1 MFFFVTKS
9 ARIVWPIETQCTK
22 ELAKN
27 VYFPLMLFLFVI
39 DPRYNAKTVKI
50 WICVVYVNVK
60 HYGLTQVNPSSIKS
74 TEMVT

>member
-1 MFFFVTKS
+1 
-9 ARIVWPIETQCTK
+9 
-22 ELAKN
+22 
-27 VYFPLMLFLFVI
+27 MLFLFVI